1 MNRIK
6 NIIKTLFNII
16 NKPEMVFLPANVAFF
31 IVLSVFPILTL
42 VGILAS
48 YLSLSVDGLI
58 ITLESALPN
67 SLTNLLTPY
76 IMNNNFDSN
85 TIIFTIVAF
94 VLASNGSHALILS
107 SNSLYK
113 IENSNYIKRRIK
125 ALFLILLLIL
135 LFMFLLSF
143 LAYGNQIFRIILE
156 IVTYSPVNKILYYI
170 FSFIKWPIAMLI
182 IYIIIKIIYIL
193 TPDDKIYSKTTT
205 KGALFTTIG
214 WTIATAIFSFYVSNF
229 AHYDIYYGN
238 ISSIIVLMIW
248 VYILSYILMVGI
260 AINVGCYNKLKRI
273 NSKEMENI

>member
-76 IMNNNFDSN
+76 IINNNFDSN
-85 TIIFTIVAF
+85 TIIFTVVAF

-229 AHYDIYYGN
+229 AHYDIYYGS